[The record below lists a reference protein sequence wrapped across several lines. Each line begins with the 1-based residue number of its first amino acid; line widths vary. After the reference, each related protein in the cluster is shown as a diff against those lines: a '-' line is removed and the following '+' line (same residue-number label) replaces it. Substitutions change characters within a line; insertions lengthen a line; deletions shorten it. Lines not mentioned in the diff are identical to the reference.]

1 MHLEKRVM
9 DSTRGACLAVGMTVL
24 LGGAIA
30 LVRADEPTTARGI
43 NWQPDLHTAHGVA
56 VKEQKPILL
65 VFGAEWCGFC
75 KKLEQTTLADR
86 DLVRYINDT
95 FVTVHLD
102 ADKDTRACEI
112 LDVSSLPCTVVLSA
126 DADLLEKFVGY
137 CEKGDYYRKLAAAK
151 QLHARLA
158 RAGAVTGSP

>member
-1 MHLEKRVM
+1 M
-9 DSTRGACLAVGMTVL
+9 DSTRGACVVVAMTVL

-30 LVRADEPTTARGI
+30 LVRAEEPATARAI
-43 NWQPDLHTAHGVA
+43 HWQPDLHTAHGVA
-56 VKEQKPILL
+56 VKEHKPILL

-75 KKLEQTTLADR
+75 KKLEQTTLSER

-95 FVTVHLD
+95 FVAVHLD

-112 LDVSSLPCTVVLSA
+112 LEVSSLPCTVVLSA

-137 CEKGDYYRKLAAAK
+137 FETGDYYKKLAAAK
-151 QLHARLA
+151 QLHTRLA
-158 RAGAVTGSP
+158 RVGAVNDPE

>member
-1 MHLEKRVM
+1 M
-9 DSTRGACLAVGMTVL
+9 DSTRRACLVVGWTMF
-24 LGGAIA
+24 LGGAVPIVA
-30 LVRADEPTTARGI
+30 AGEPGSPKGI
-43 NWQPDLHTAHGVA
+43 NWQPDLHTAHGMA

-75 KKLEQTTLADR
+75 QKLEQTTLTEP
-86 DLVRYINDT
+86 DLVKYINDT

-102 ADKDTRACEI
+102 ADKDTRVCEI
-112 LDVSSLPCTVVLSA
+112 LEVSSLPCTVVLSA

-137 CEKGDYYRKLAAAK
+137 CEKGDFYKKLAAAK

-158 RAGAVTGSP
+158 RAGAVVQPR

>member
-1 MHLEKRVM
+1 MI
-9 DSTRGACLAVGMTVL
+9 VL
-24 LGGAIA
+24 LGWPAA
-30 LVRADEPTTARGI
+30 LVTADEPTVARGI

-86 DLVRYINDT
+86 DLAKYINET
-95 FVTVHLD
+95 FVAVHLD

-112 LDVSSLPCTVVLSA
+112 LSISSLPCTAVLSA
-126 DADLLEKFVGY
+126 DAELLEKFVGY
-137 CEKGDYYRKLAAAK
+137 CEKGDYYKKLAAAK

-158 RAGAVTGSP
+158 RAGAVTE